1 MSLTAKQAKFVE
13 EYLIDLN
20 ATQAATRA
28 GYSARTAFRIGAENM
43 QKPVI
48 RAAIAAKQAERSQR
62 TQITADSVLAELH
75 DLHMKSL
82 REIHDREGNTLMESP
97 SVAAKCLDMK
107 MRHLGLYD
115 ADKSQKTE
123 ITLNGFRMVQ
133 Q

>member
-1 MSLTAKQAKFVE
+1 M
-13 EYLIDLN
+13 
-20 ATQAATRA
+20 
-28 GYSARTAFRIGAENM
+28 
-43 QKPVI
+43 
-48 RAAIAAKQAERSQR
+48 
-62 TQITADSVLAELH
+62 LAELH